1 MSQNIETSSCQET
14 PISDQMTGFVGSNQS
29 ASTNIELQRQ
39 TEQLCSSVSHTVEND
54 LSDNDT
60 VYVTTED
67 DGVGGTVTFV
77 QNIKGENI
85 TNEGHIGQ
93 TEYVIEDDLQTT
105 TTQIDNGKLYHF
117 LIHCSFKPYY
127 SILLALVVE
136 RRLIWIYYSIISD
149 HNVETTDNQHHLPA
163 STDIEIKSDQQ
174 PKLIQY
180 ATLTGA
186 SSLLQLAQVGTNLN
200 RDSLV
205 PIKTSVSLQKSGVKE
220 SEQQGKELVKDD
232 NHDTETIFISQD
244 QTVEIPG
251 QNVTYVL
258 ITTAQNEQQL
268 VPVSKI
274 TSDIGQ

>member
-14 PISDQMTGFVGSNQS
+14 PISDQMAGFVGSNQP
-29 ASTNIELQRQ
+29 ASTSIELQRQ
-39 TEQLCSSVSHTVEND
+39 TEQLCSRVSHTVEND

-127 SILLALVVE
+127 SIF
-136 RRLIWIYYSIISD
+136 
-149 HNVETTDNQHHLPA
+149 
-163 STDIEIKSDQQ
+163 
-174 PKLIQY
+174 
-180 ATLTGA
+180 G
-186 SSLLQLAQVGTNLN
+186 
-200 RDSLV
+200 
-205 PIKTSVSLQKSGVKE
+205 VSCR
-220 SEQQGKELVKDD
+220 
-232 NHDTETIFISQD
+232 T
-244 QTVEIPG
+244 
-251 QNVTYVL
+251 
-258 ITTAQNEQQL
+258 
-268 VPVSKI
+268 
-274 TSDIGQ
+274 